1 MYGSNFEW
9 AQVQGFRCSI
19 RDAQL
24 LPKCTPQNRQRT
36 KDGNVSKLVSR
47 IAVKHLVIDSIRC
60 GLGNHPAGIE
70 GGGKELTRH
79 VACSRAHNEEIV
91 DDNALKGCGQM
102 PDVCMVWVAH
112 WHEK

>member
-24 LPKCTPQNRQRT
+24 LPKCTAQNRQRT

-47 IAVKHLVIDSIRC
+47 IVAQHLVNDSIRC
-60 GLGNHPAGIE
+60 GLGNHRAGIE
-70 GGGKELTRH
+70 VVWKELTCH
-79 VACSRAHNEEIV
+79 VIASPAHSEGFV
-91 DDNALKGCGQM
+91 DTNAPTAAAHM
-102 PDVCMVWVAH
+102 PDLHTHVPT
-112 WHEK
+112 

>member
-24 LPKCTPQNRQRT
+24 LPKCTRQNRQRT
-36 KDGNVSKLVSR
+36 KDGNVSKLVYG
-47 IAVKHLVIDSIRC
+47 IAVKHLVNDSIRC
-60 GLGNHPAGIE
+60 GFGNHTAGIE

-91 DDNALKGCGQM
+91 DGNALEGCGEM
-102 PDVCMVWVAH
+102 PDVGMVCVAH
-112 WHEK
+112 LHEK

>member
-24 LPKCTPQNRQRT
+24 LPKCTAQNRQRT

-47 IAVKHLVIDSIRC
+47 IVAQHLVNDSIRC
-60 GLGNHPAGIE
+60 GLGNHRAGIE
-70 GGGKELTRH
+70 VVWKELTCH
-79 VACSRAHNEEIV
+79 VMCSRAHNEEIV
-91 DDNALKGCGQM
+91 DDNALKGCGEM
-102 PDVCMVWVAH
+102 PDVRMLCVAH